1 MSGLI
6 DRREFLASSAAA
18 ATVASQLGAC
28 RPEPAKPPVSA
39 RLTFELDE
47 ITIAQLQDGIAS
59 GRFTST
65 AITQQYLDR
74 IAALDHS
81 GPSVNSVIELNPE
94 ALMDAG
100 RRDAER
106 TAGKSHGPL
115 HGVPVLLKDNIDT
128 GDRMRTSAGSW
139 ALADMPAPRDAFVV
153 ERLRAAGAVLLGKT
167 NPSEWANFRS
177 SHSTS
182 GWSGRGGQTRN
193 PYALDRNPCG
203 SSSGTGAAISANLA
217 AAGLGTETD
226 GSVVCPS
233 TANGLV
239 GLKPTVGLVSRSGI
253 IPISA
258 SQDTAGPMTR
268 TVRDAAILLNAM
280 IGVDPADPATAAVPD
295 GGAADFTTF
304 LSSGGLGG
312 ARLGVLRRYFGGLP
326 ALDQLMEDSLTAL
339 RDAGAVLVDPVD
351 IVTVPRLGAPE
362 FEVLLY
368 EFRDGINRY
377 LAGRGPTTKYRTLAE
392 LIAFNRANAA
402 KEMPWFG
409 QETFEKAEAK
419 GPLSDAAYR
428 RALADCRRLS
438 RAEGIDATLRRF
450 RLDALVCPTG
460 GPAWV
465 TDPVNGDHFGL
476 AGDSSTPAAVAGY
489 PHITVPAGFV
499 DGLPVGLSFMGPA
512 WSEGRML
519 RYAFAFEQ
527 ATSARR
533 APEFRPTIG

>member
-1 MSGLI
+1 M
-6 DRREFLASSAAA
+6 DRRDFVASGTVAAV
-18 ATVASQLGAC
+18 VASQLGGC
-28 RPEPAKPPVSA
+28 RAEAPPATPKAVFDLEEA
-39 RLTFELDE
+39 
-47 ITIAQLQDGIAS
+47 TIAQLQENMAS
-59 GRFTST
+59 GLTS
-65 AITQQYLDR
+65 AMITQQYLDR
-74 IAALDHS
+74 IAAIDHS
-81 GPSVNSVIELNPE
+81 GPSVNSVIEVNPE
-94 ALMDAG
+94 ALADAA
-100 RRDAER
+100 RLDAER
-106 TAGKSHGPL
+106 QAGKSRGPL
-115 HGVPVLLKDNIDT
+115 HGVPILIKDNIDT
-128 GDRMRTSAGSW
+128 GDRMRTSAGSL
-139 ALADMPAPRDAFVV
+139 ALADMPAPRDAYVV
-153 ERLRAAGAVLLGKT
+153 ERLRAGGAVILGKT
-167 NPSEWANFRS
+167 NCSEWANFRS

-217 AAGLGTETD
+217 MVGVGTETD
-226 GSVVCPS
+226 GSVVCPA

-239 GLKPTVGLVSRSGI
+239 GLKPTVGLLSRSGI

-268 TVRDAAILLNAM
+268 TVRDTAILLNAM
-280 IGVDPADPATAAVPD
+280 IGVDPADHTTAMIPD

-304 LSSGGLGG
+304 LSSGGLSG

-339 RDAGAVLVDPVD
+339 RDAGAVIVDPVE
-351 IVTVPRLGAPE
+351 IVTVPKLGAPE

-368 EFRDGINRY
+368 EFKDGLNRY
-377 LAGRGPTTKYRTLAE
+377 LAGRGDSTKYHTLAE
-392 LIAFNRANAA
+392 LIEFNKANAA

-409 QETFEKAEAK
+409 QETFELAQKK
-419 GPLSDAAYR
+419 GPLTEAAYR
-428 RALADCRRLS
+428 RALAECRRLA

-450 RLDALVCPTG
+450 RLDAMVCPTG

-465 TDPVNGDHFGL
+465 TDLVNGDHFGS

-489 PHITVPAGFV
+489 PHITVPAGFI

-512 WSEGRML
+512 WSEGRLL

-527 ATSARR
+527 ATTARR
-533 APEFRPTIG
+533 APEFRATIG

>member
-1 MSGLI
+1 M
-6 DRREFLASSAAA
+6 DRREFLASGAAA
-18 ATVASQLGAC
+18 AVATQLGAC
-28 RPEPAKPPVSA
+28 RPEAAKPPA
-39 RLTFELDE
+39 APTAAFELDE
-47 ITIAQLQDGIAS
+47 ITIAQVQDGIAS

-65 AITQQYLDR
+65 TITRQYLDR
-74 IAALDHS
+74 IATVDHS

-94 ALMDAG
+94 ALADAA
-100 RRDAER
+100 RLDAER
-106 TAGKSHGPL
+106 KAGKSRGPL
-115 HGVPVLLKDNIDT
+115 HGVPVLIKDNIDT

-153 ERLRAAGAVLLGKT
+153 ERLRAAGALILGKT

-193 PYALDRNPCG
+193 PYVLDRNPCG

-217 AAGLGTETD
+217 AVGVGTETD

-258 SQDTAGPMTR
+258 SQDTAGPMAR

-280 IGVDPADPATAAVPD
+280 IGVDPADAATAAVPD

-339 RDAGAVLVDPVD
+339 RDGGAVLVDPVD
-351 IVTVPRLGAPE
+351 IVTVPKLGAPE

-368 EFRDGINRY
+368 EFKDGINRY
-377 LAGRGPTTKYRTLAE
+377 LAGRGASTKYHTLTE
-392 LIAFNRANAA
+392 LIEFNRANAA

-409 QETFEKAEAK
+409 QETFELAEKK
-419 GPLSDAAYR
+419 GPLTEPAYH
-428 RALADCRRLS
+428 RARADCRRLA
-438 RAEGIDATLRRF
+438 RAEGIDATLKRYH
-450 RLDALVCPTG
+450 LDAIVCPTG

-465 TDPVNGDHFGL
+465 TDLVNGDHFGL

-499 DGLPVGLSFMGPA
+499 DGLPVGVSFMGPA
-512 WSEGRML
+512 WSEGRLL
-519 RYAFAFEQ
+519 RYAFAFER
-527 ATSARR
+527 ATTARR

>member
-1 MSGLI
+1 MSALI
-6 DRREFLASSAAA
+6 HRREFLASSAAA
-18 ATVASQLGAC
+18 AAAASQLGAC
-28 RPEPAKPPVSA
+28 RPETTAPPAAPPV
-39 RLTFELDE
+39 FELE
-47 ITIAQLQDGIAS
+47 ELTLAQLQEGVAS
-59 GRFTST
+59 GRFTSMS
-65 AITQQYLDR
+65 ITKQYRDR

-94 ALMDAG
+94 ALAEAG

-106 TAGKSHGPL
+106 TAGKPGGPL
-115 HGVPVLLKDNIDT
+115 HGVPILIKDNIDT

-153 ERLRAAGAVLLGKT
+153 ERLRAAGAVILGKT

-193 PYALDRNPCG
+193 PYVLDRNPCG
-203 SSSGTGAAISANLA
+203 SSSGTGAAISANFAML
-217 AAGLGTETD
+217 GVGTETD

-268 TVRDAAILLNAM
+268 TVRDAAVLLNAM
-280 IGVDPADPATAAVPD
+280 IGIDPADPATAAVPD

-312 ARLGVLRRYFGGLP
+312 VRLGVMRRYFGGLP
-326 ALDQLMEDSLTAL
+326 ALDQRMEDTLTAL

-368 EFRDGINRY
+368 EFKDGINRY
-377 LAGRGPTTKYRTLAE
+377 LAGRGSTTKYHTLAE
-392 LIAFNRANAA
+392 LIQFNQANATQ
-402 KEMPWFG
+402 EMRWFG
-409 QETFEKAEAK
+409 QETFELAERK
-419 GPLSDAAYR
+419 GPLSEPTYR

-438 RAEGIDATLRRF
+438 RAEGIDATLRRH
-450 RLDALVCPTG
+450 RVAALVCPTG

-465 TDPVNGDHFGL
+465 TDLVNGDHFGT

-512 WSEGRML
+512 WSEGLLL
-519 RYAFAFEQ
+519 RYAFAFER
-527 ATSARR
+527 ATNARR
-533 APEFRPTIG
+533 PPEFRPTIN